1 MIRTDFLL
9 VHSHISIFPALFEIT
24 FCDLILDTEPASIK
38 FGPNVINFLQHLS
51 KISTPFVL
59 FDRIG
64 VSNRMS
70 TMLSLFYFTSH
81 VDA

>member
-9 VHSHISIFPALFEIT
+9 LVSIFPALFEIT

-38 FGPNVINFLQHLS
+38 FRPNV
-51 KISTPFVL
+51 STPFVP

-64 VSNRMS
+64 VSNQMS
-70 TMLSLFYFTSH
+70 TMLSIFYFTSQ